1 MSRPASLLL
10 LIAAAACAKSQ
21 AATNVPTPEPSVSV
35 KATQV
40 VQEPMPS
47 YLTVTGSLVANQQ
60 SEVAAGAS
68 GKVIKTL
75 VERGSVV
82 PQNQLLVQL
91 DSRSLSHQAAE
102 AQANL
107 EVAKRQHQLAD
118 LQCARSDKLLKDG
131 ALSQDEYDKTK
142 TNCETS
148 RLSADA
154 SEARAEAAIAGLSD
168 SQIRAPFAGLIA
180 ERYVNLGE
188 YVQPSTKV
196 VRLVELDPLRLELTV
211 PEASLR
217 LVKEGMTVRF
227 STTIDPSTEHIG
239 TVRFIGPSV
248 RTSSRDLVVEAL
260 VPNPDHSLRPGEF
273 VLARLVLG
281 ETAAFS
287 VPRIALHSDGQLE
300 RIYVVSAGHLEE
312 RLVEIGESKG
322 DLVAI
327 AKGVKAGEKVVTQAS
342 GDLRDGLLVKGQ

>member
-1 MSRPASLLL
+1 MPRHLAISLLL
-10 LIAAAACAKSQ
+10 AATACAKSQ
-21 AATNVPTPEPSVSV
+21 ASTNIPTPEPSVSV
-35 KATQV
+35 KVTPV
-40 VQEPMPS
+40 VEESMPS

-82 PQNQLLVQL
+82 PRNQLLVQL
-91 DSRSLSHQAAE
+91 DSRSLTHQAAE

-107 EVAKRQHQLAD
+107 EVAKRQRGLAD
-118 LQCARSDKLLKDG
+118 SQCARSDKLFKDG
-131 ALSQDEYDKTK
+131 ALSQDDYDKTK
-142 TNCETS
+142 ANCETA

-154 SEARAEAAIAGLSD
+154 SEARAESALTGLSD
-168 SQIRAPFAGLIA
+168 SQIRAPFAGLVA

-196 VRLVELDPLRLELTV
+196 VRLVDLDPLRLELNV

-217 LVKEGMTVRF
+217 LIKEGMTVLF
-227 STTIDPSTEHIG
+227 ATTIDPSTEHTG

-260 VPNPDHSLRPGEF
+260 VPNPGRSLRPGQF

-281 ETAAFS
+281 ETPAAS
-287 VPRIALHSDGQLE
+287 VPRLALHSDGQLA
-300 RIYVVSAGHLEE
+300 RVYVVSAGHLEE

-322 DLVAI
+322 ELVAV
-327 AKGVKAGEKVVTQAS
+327 AKGVKPGERVVTQAD

>member
-1 MSRPASLLL
+1 MRRSLSISAMILAAS
-10 LIAAAACAKSQ
+10 CAKSQ
-21 AATNVPTPEPSVSV
+21 ASTQVPVAEPSVGV
-35 KATQV
+35 KASAAVEAPVPT
-40 VQEPMPS
+40 

-68 GKVIKTL
+68 GKVVKTL

-82 PQNQLLVQL
+82 PTNQLLVQL
-91 DSRSLSHQAAE
+91 DSRTLSHQAAE

-107 EVAKRQHQLAD
+107 EVAKRQRELAD
-118 LQCARSDKLLKDG
+118 AQCARGDKLFKDG
-131 ALSQDEYDKTK
+131 ALSQDDYDKTK
-142 TNCETS
+142 ANCETT
-148 RLSADA
+148 RLSAQA
-154 SEARAEAAIAGLSD
+154 SESRAEAALTGLSD

-211 PEASLR
+211 PEASLH

-227 STTIDPSTEHIG
+227 ATTIDPATTHTG

-248 RTSSRDLVVEAL
+248 RTTSRDLVVEAL
-260 VPNPDHSLRPGEF
+260 VPNPDRTLRPGQF
-273 VLARLVLG
+273 VLAKLVLG
-281 ETAAFS
+281 ETPSATIPK
-287 VPRIALHSDGQLE
+287 VALHPDGQLQ
-300 RIYVVSAGHLEE
+300 RIYVVSANHIEE
-312 RLVEIGESKG
+312 RLVEVGEEKG
-322 DLVAI
+322 DLVAV
-327 AKGVKAGEKVVTQAS
+327 AKGIKPGEQVVTQAD